1 MCEFANGMC
10 NLFLF
15 LMNICIIGLGL
26 LGGST
31 ALGLKAGN
39 RRFRIVG
46 VETNREHAAQALS
59 FGIVNKILPLEEGIE
74 QSDVIVVA
82 TPVNVIL
89 ELLPQVLDVI
99 SEKKIVID
107 LGSTKELI
115 CRQVH
120 HHPNRGRFVAGHPI
134 AGTEHSGPQAAFA
147 KLLPGKQMILCEREK
162 SDIDALDMVEN
173 LFRRKLKMRVS
184 YMNASDHDRH
194 IAYVSHLSHISSF
207 ALSNTVLEKEK
218 DERSIFEMAG
228 SGFSS
233 TVRLAKS
240 SPDMWVPIF
249 TQNTQNISKALEAYI
264 KNLQHFKEILDT
276 QNEKGSYEWMEKAND
291 IRRILQGIEK

>member
-1 MCEFANGMC
+1 
-10 NLFLF
+10 
-15 LMNICIIGLGL
+15 MNVCIIGLGL

-31 ALGLKAGN
+31 ALGLKASS

-59 FGIVNKILPLEEGIE
+59 FGIVNKILPLEEGIG
-74 QSDVIVVA
+74 QSDIIVVA
-82 TPVNVIL
+82 TPVNVIVK
-89 ELLPQVLDVI
+89 LLPQVLDLTTD
-99 SEKKIVID
+99 KKVVVD

-115 CRQVH
+115 CAEVT
-120 HHPNRGRFVAGHPI
+120 HHPNRSRFVAAHPI

-147 KLLPGKQMILCEREK
+147 KLLPGKQMILCERAK
-162 SDIDALDMVEN
+162 SDLDALDMVEN
-173 LFRRKLKMRVS
+173 LFRRKLKMRIS
-184 YMNASDHDRH
+184 YMNAADHDRH

-240 SPDMWVPIF
+240 SPDMWAPIF
-249 TQNTQNISKALEAYI
+249 TQNTRNISKALEAYI
-264 KNLQHFKEILDT
+264 KNLQQFKEILDT
-276 QNEKGSYEWMEKAND
+276 QDEKRSYEWMESAND
-291 IRRILQGIEK
+291 IRRILLGIEK